1 LFLKKYLEVFMSV
14 LIIKNV
20 GTMISGDLK
29 NPILDANTV
38 VVVDGIIKEVG
49 GAELEKKY
57 TADSVIDANGTT
69 LTPGIVDTHVHPVLG
84 DFSPR
89 QSILGFMESSV
100 HGGIT
105 TFLSAGEPHT
115 PGRPK
120 DRSGTKALA
129 ILGKKSSMNFRPGGA
144 KFHGGSLILE
154 QGLIE
159 EDFKELAAEGVDIVG
174 EVGLGTVKKPEDAAP
189 MVKWAKENGMTVMM
203 HTGGTS
209 IPGSSSIS
217 ADDVIATDPDV
228 VSHINGG
235 PTSIPLDEVDKLIDE
250 TELSLEVIQCGN
262 FRILKYV
269 AEKLS
274 KKGQL
279 NRMLM
284 GTDAPSGTGVIPLS
298 QIRTMSYLAS
308 CCDGISAAEA
318 ICIGTGNNADKFK
331 LNRGKIEVGR
341 EADFVIMDAP
351 MGSAGKDALE
361 AFEVGDLPG
370 IAFVIVDGKVV
381 VKKSRNTPPATRKPS
396 IV

>member
-1 LFLKKYLEVFMSV
+1 MSV

-57 TADSVIDANGTT
+57 AAESVIDANGTT

-174 EVGLGTVKKPEDAAP
+174 EVGLGTIKKPEDAAP

-331 LNRGKIEVGR
+331 LNRGKIEAGR

>member
-1 LFLKKYLEVFMSV
+1 MSV

-20 GTMISGDLK
+20 GTMVSGDIT

-38 VVVDGIIKEVG
+38 VVVDGLIKEVG
-49 GAELEKKY
+49 GAELESKY

-89 QSILGFMESSV
+89 QSILAFMESSV

-217 ADDVIATDPDV
+217 AHDVIATDPDV

-235 PTSIPLDEVDKLIDE
+235 PTSIPVDEVDKLINE
-250 TELSLEVIQCGN
+250 TDLSLEVIQCGN
-262 FRILKYV
+262 FKILKHV

-274 KKGQL
+274 EKGQL
-279 NRMLM
+279 KRMLM

-298 QIRTMSYLAS
+298 QIRTMSYIAS

-331 LNRGKIEVGR
+331 LNRGKIEAGR

-370 IAFVIVDGKVV
+370 IAFVIVDGEVV

>member
-1 LFLKKYLEVFMSV
+1 MSV
-14 LIIKNV
+14 LIIKNI
-20 GTMISGDLK
+20 GTMVSGDIK

-38 VVVDGIIKEVG
+38 VVKDGMIEAVG
-49 GAELEKKY
+49 GSDLEQKY
-57 TADSVIDANGTT
+57 AADSVIDANGTT

-105 TFLSAGEPHT
+105 TFISAGEPHT

-120 DRSGTKALA
+120 DRAGTKALA
-129 ILGKKSSMNFRPGGA
+129 ILGKKSSMNVRPGGA
-144 KFHGGSLILE
+144 KLHGGSLILE

-159 EDFKELAAEGVDIVG
+159 EDFKELAAEGIDVVG

-235 PTSIPLDEVDKLIDE
+235 PTAIPVGEVDKLIDE
-250 TELSLEVIQCGN
+250 TELSLEVVQCGN
-262 FRILKYV
+262 FRILKHV
-269 AEKLS
+269 AERLS
-274 KKGQL
+274 EKGQL

-308 CCDGISAAEA
+308 CCEGVSAAEA
-318 ICIGTGNNADKFK
+318 ICIGTGNNADRFK
-331 LNRGKIEVGR
+331 LNRGKIEAGR

-370 IAFVIVDGKVV
+370 IAFVIVNGEVV

>member
-1 LFLKKYLEVFMSV
+1 MSV

-20 GTMISGDLK
+20 GTMVSGDIN

-38 VVVDGIIKEVG
+38 VVEDGVIKEIG
-49 GAELEKKY
+49 GSELESKY
-57 TADSVIDANGTT
+57 TTDSIIDVNGTT

-105 TFLSAGEPHT
+105 TFISAGEPHT

-120 DRSGTKALA
+120 DRSGAKALA
-129 ILGKKSSMNFRPGGA
+129 VLGKKSSMNFKPGGA

-154 QGLIE
+154 QGLTE
-159 EDFKELAAEGVDIVG
+159 EDFKELAAEGVDVVG

-235 PTSIPLDEVDKLIDE
+235 PTSIPVEEVDKLINE

-262 FRILKYV
+262 FRILKHV
-269 AEKLS
+269 AESLAE
-274 KKGQL
+274 KGQL
-279 NRMLM
+279 NRVLM

-308 CCDGISAAEA
+308 CCEGVSAAEA
-318 ICIGTGNNADKFK
+318 ICIGTGNNAEKFK

-361 AFEVGDLPG
+361 ALEVGDLPG
-370 IAFVIVDGKVV
+370 IAFVIVDGNVV